1 MRAVRRLVIVLVILF
16 GLFAAA
22 DRIAVSVA
30 QSQVADKLKSSRGLT
45 QKPSVSIEGF
55 PFLTQLVGGKL
66 DEVNVHATGM
76 VVHGPEG
83 PSVTLQDFDAD
94 LKGVRLEDDYST
106 AVADSATGTAVISY
120 ADLSAALPNHTTV
133 SYGGASNVKV
143 STTVDL
149 PILGQQTLS
158 GTADVDVTNGDTIG
172 LSGISGV
179 SGLGGGSG
187 LGAAA
192 GLIGSYLE
200 PKFQLAG
207 LPQGLGLTRIQAEPD
222 GVAVSVA
229 GTGVSLNSTED

>member
-66 DEVNVHATGM
+66 DEVKVHATGM

-158 GTADVDVTNGDTIG
+158 G
-172 LSGISGV
+172 
-179 SGLGGGSG
+179 SG